1 MPIPDIRPE
10 TIALINTMAG
20 SPSVSAVAGGP
31 IDVSWIDPLA
41 LGDLWTAAHATQLMR
56 GTDLLRIPAANA
68 ARAIQE
74 LGDKME
80 PLFRGSACRDYLV
93 FLAPRAEQEAANDAK
108 GFATFAWENACFALR
123 RCIEPSHAGLAAPAR
138 RLLEASKPH
147 AKPQLAIALAR
158 LVDAACEEGVLCQL
172 AIDLAHSPLV
182 IEELRVAASLDL
194 TATILLADIANCHSR
209 RSSATTPEGRY
220 RLSDCPPYPTF
231 AEAGLRAAAE
241 RVRNIH
247 AFEIPYA
254 SDKAFTLSESAVIAR
269 LACVALDRDEIWLP
283 AVLEELFHKVSVAP
297 TAAKTMPSQS
307 VALALGHAIEAF
319 PTPEAVTTLREVVRD
334 IRHAGVK
341 KRLPRNLRGAE
352 RDLAKRPEIALRLPP
367 DLPVSKSQLTIL
379 SHCLEAGF
387 ALDMTLAYEDWR
399 ARLVEPSQ
407 VRPLTASLVWRFLDR
422 DGASAVALPVLDG
435 ERMALLDAAGEE
447 VAPSATCRVALWH
460 PLSLGRNVSRTR
472 RMARPLSRVAD
483 QATFQ
488 TGVS

>member
-1 MPIPDIRPE
+1 MPTPDIRPE

-20 SPSVSAVAGGP
+20 APGVSRAAGVP

-41 LGDLWTAAHATQLMR
+41 LGDLWTAAHATELMR
-56 GTDLLRIPAANA
+56 GTDLLPTPAANA

-93 FLAPRAEQEAANDAK
+93 FLAPRAEREAAASAN
-108 GFATFAWENACFALR
+108 GLATFAWENACFALR
-123 RCIEPSHAGLAAPAR
+123 RCIEPSHHGLAAPAR
-138 RLLEASKPH
+138 RLLEASKLH
-147 AKPQLAIALAR
+147 AKPHLAIALAR
-158 LVDAACEEGVLCQL
+158 LVDAACEERVLCQL
-172 AIDLAHSPLV
+172 AVDLAHSPLV
-182 IEELRVAASLDL
+182 IEELRVASSLDL
-194 TATILLADIANCHSR
+194 VAAILLADLANCHSHG
-209 RSSATTPEGRY
+209 SSATTPEGRY
-220 RLSDCPPYPTF
+220 RLSDCPPYPAF

-241 RVRNIH
+241 RVRKIH

-254 SDKAFTLSESAVIAR
+254 SDKGFTLSESSVIAR
-269 LACVALDRDEIWLP
+269 LACVALDRDETWLP
-283 AVLEELFHKVSVAP
+283 PVLEELFHKVSVAP
-297 TAAKTMPSQS
+297 TAAKMMPSQS

-319 PTPEAVTTLREVVRD
+319 PTPEAVTTLRAVVRD

-352 RDLAKRPEIALRLPP
+352 RDLTKRPEIALRLPP

-387 ALDMTLAYEDWR
+387 VLDMTLAYENWR

-422 DGASAVALPVLDG
+422 DGGGAVALPVLDG
-435 ERMALLDAAGEE
+435 ERVALHDAAGRE
-447 VAPSATCRVALWH
+447 VAPTNTCRVAL
-460 PLSLGRNVSRTR
+460 
-472 RMARPLSRVAD
+472 
-483 QATFQ
+483 
-488 TGVS
+488 